1 MTNYNMDWD
10 DLGRNIQDIVDRAV
24 NSRDYQRLNQT
35 IRQAVGRAVDM
46 GSEVV
51 RRAWES
57 QPASAGAE
65 EQVTDKRDVSCLYG
79 NTTNK
84 TLKGILLSVGGGVL
98 SCAVF
103 IGGIADLILRWMFF
117 VPEGG
122 FFGLG
127 AVLSVVGV
135 CLLWQGI
142 RNLKQVSRFKT
153 YCRLLG
159 DKTCCTLERLA
170 GGVGKSVRFVR
181 REIGQMIAQGL
192 FLEGHLDKEE
202 TRLITSHDTYREFEN
217 NRLLLENRQKQAH
230 QNRSVSEAA
239 TQPQT
244 DAQRQVQQVLRRG
257 QTFIAQIRKCNDDIP
272 GEEISAKIDR
282 MENIVRR
289 IFQRA
294 QSHPE
299 IIPDLQKLMDYYLP
313 MTVKLLTA
321 YADMDA
327 QPVQGETI
335 LASKREIE
343 QTLDT
348 LNLAF
353 EKLLDSVFKD
363 TALDVSSDISV
374 LNTLLAQEGLT
385 EDELTRMKKQN
396 Q

>member
-35 IRQAVGRAVDM
+35 IRQTVGRAVDL
-46 GSEVV
+46 GSEAV
-51 RRAWES
+51 RRAWEN
-57 QPASAGAE
+57 QQASAGAE
-65 EQVTDKRDVSCLYG
+65 QPVVRRQDVACLYG
-79 NTTNK
+79 NTTGK
-84 TLKGILLSVGGGVL
+84 TLKGILMTVGGGVL
-98 SCAVF
+98 SGAVF
-103 IGGIADLILRWMFF
+103 VGGVADLVLRWMFF
-117 VPEGG
+117 IPDGG
-122 FFGLG
+122 FLGLG
-127 AVLSVVGV
+127 ALLSVAGV
-135 CLLWQGI
+135 CLLWRGV

-170 GGVGKSVRFVR
+170 SGVGKSVRFVR

-202 TRLITSHDTYREFEN
+202 TRLITSHETYREFEN
-217 NRLLLENRQKQAH
+217 NRLLLENRQKQAAK
-230 QNRSVSEAA
+230 SEKKPVAE
-239 TQPQT
+239 PQT
-244 DAQRQVQQVLRRG
+244 DVQRQVQQVLNRG
-257 QTFIAQIRKCNDDIP
+257 NAFIAQIRKCNDDIP

-299 IIPDLQKLMDYYLP
+299 IVPDLQKLMDYYLP

-335 LASKREIE
+335 LASKQEIE

-385 EDELTRMKKQN
+385 EDELTKMKKQK